1 MDQIIVY
8 VDEADHAR
16 QQIGPLRSTGAV
28 HDAALSAQSTPATAT
43 HWIVVACPPKLP
55 RDASKWVSAESVE
68 GWRQD
73 WASEL
78 FNELRPLFNAP
89 GDKLTCVLATGELVK
104 LTDTLIAEHGNGRVL
119 DARCPKYDSGRAGGP
134 WRVVGARRRIT
145 RALRL
150 DSASIARARCYPPP
164 PMKLILKWLL
174 SAVALLVVAY
184 IYAGGVQ
191 VAGFGAALLAAFV
204 IGLMNI
210 IVRPILVL
218 LTLPVMVRS
227 VETTTSVPLPALFSV
242 AVMVADALPWPRVSR
257 PSARMTARWAA
268 SSRD

>member
-16 QQIGPLRSTGAV
+16 QQIGPLRSTGAG

-78 FNELRPLFNAP
+78 FDELRPLFNAP

-104 LTDTLIAEHGNGRVL
+104 LTDTLIAEHGNARVL
-119 DARCPKYDSGRAGGP
+119 DARCPKYGVDLAPVSKDQKPPSSGWKWQIPAALAGLG
-134 WRVVGARRRIT
+134 
-145 RALRL
+145 
-150 DSASIARARCYPPP
+150 
-164 PMKLILKWLL
+164 
-174 SAVALLVVAY
+174 ALLVL
-184 IYAGGVQ
+184 
-191 VAGFGAALLAAFV
+191 GA
-204 IGLMNI
+204 
-210 IVRPILVL
+210 
-218 LTLPVMVRS
+218 
-227 VETTTSVPLPALFSV
+227 E
-242 AVMVADALPWPRVSR
+242 
-257 PSARMTARWAA
+257 
-268 SSRD
+268 